1 MTDYRA
7 KCILD
12 GPAITCNSASNNSN
26 HSMLNGLNALLMSC
40 AAAGE
45 EGVCVCVCVCLSVR
59 CVRFTPYSLKIPS

>member
-45 EGVCVCVCVCLSVR
+45 EGVCVCVCVAKQLYKANWLS
-59 CVRFTPYSLKIPS
+59 IAI